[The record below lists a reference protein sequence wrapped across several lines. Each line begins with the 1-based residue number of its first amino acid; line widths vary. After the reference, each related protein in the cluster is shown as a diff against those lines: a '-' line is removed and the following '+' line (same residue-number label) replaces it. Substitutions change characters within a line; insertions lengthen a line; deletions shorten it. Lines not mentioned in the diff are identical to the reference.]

1 MTSTAP
7 PAPSTPQMD
16 ILAEVDEDIN
26 LSETFSPSTHN
37 SYKKKNVSLERNK
50 PTAPVLDEQLNM
62 SFGSG
67 GDQPLPSETVDE
79 IIEDLTKSPIGS
91 GSNMDDYDPS
101 DEASRLETFIAKV
114 GGREIALFRN
124 DGNACFA
131 TTTLFL
137 LNQLQPFRKA
147 VRDSQ
152 NRCLSKDAENRS
164 KPEEKI
170 LKICSLLEEA
180 RSQPSI
186 EGHCHKIIEEI
197 GMKPG
202 EQADAAEFLGKL
214 LERSVG
220 EKFNTC
226 RIYKETCVDCGKKTN
241 LAPETP
247 PCLRIP
253 VKEGETES
261 LQAELGKLLDGI
273 SNVECTLCNK
283 WTIHQV
289 NFFYGS

>member
-1 MTSTAP
+1 
-7 PAPSTPQMD
+7 
-16 ILAEVDEDIN
+16 
-26 LSETFSPSTHN
+26 
-37 SYKKKNVSLERNK
+37 
-50 PTAPVLDEQLNM
+50 
-62 SFGSG
+62 
-67 GDQPLPSETVDE
+67 
-79 IIEDLTKSPIGS
+79 
-91 GSNMDDYDPS
+91 MDDDYNPS
-101 DEASRLETFIAKV
+101 DVASRLDTYIEEV
-114 GGREIALFRN
+114 DGREIALFRN

-137 LNQLQPFRKA
+137 LNQLQPFCEA
-147 VRDSQ
+147 VRESQ

-226 RIYKETCVDCGKKTN
+226 RIYNEICSECEKKTY
-241 LAPETP
+241 LAPENA

-261 LQAELGKLLDGI
+261 LQAELGKLLDGTT
-273 SNVECTLCNK
+273 NQECTLCNK
-283 WTIHQV
+283 MTIHQV